1 MEYIYIAY
9 WSIIVYPGC
18 TIATF
23 YLILFS
29 IEVRSS
35 WQKTDTQICFAL
47 SSLATSGS
55 FWKLSPGGAFF
66 LDICTLI
73 KNIRFYLKSN
83 WLMGENWHWKIHFSN
98 LEHFSKLQ
106 QISTLK
112 YEYIVPFDNSWVE
125 KGWFYFPPKTKT
137 KLQFLALCVWL
148 NNMHA
153 D

>member
-1 MEYIYIAY
+1 MLKWYFYQFLLHLKVTK
-9 WSIIVYPGC
+9 VY
-18 TIATF
+18 F

-29 IEVRSS
+29 IKVRSS
-35 WQKTDTQICFAL
+35 WQKTDAQLCFAF

-66 LDICTLI
+66 LDIFTLI

-125 KGWFYFPPKTKT
+125 KGWFYFPLKMKKKINFWHYVFDLTT
-137 KLQFLALCVWL
+137 CTLT
-148 NNMHA
+148 
-153 D
+153 

>member
-1 MEYIYIAY
+1 MLKWYFYQFLLHLKVTK
-9 WSIIVYPGC
+9 VY
-18 TIATF
+18 F

-29 IEVRSS
+29 IKVRSS
-35 WQKTDTQICFAL
+35 WQKTDAQLCFAL

-55 FWKLSPGGAFF
+55 FWKSSPGGAFF

-83 WLMGENWHWKIHFSN
+83 WLMGKNWNWKINFSN

-112 YEYIVPFDNSWVE
+112 YEYIVPFDNSWLK
-125 KGWFYFPPKTKT
+125 KGDFISLRKWKLNFHFWHYVFDSTTCTLTK
-137 KLQFLALCVWL
+137 
-148 NNMHA
+148 
-153 D
+153 